1 MSKTFQTG
9 LLPQKFLKAM
19 RPEDR
24 NPMGKAGVTT
34 PEAKAKF
41 DARTE
46 KEVHKQICQ
55 WLDLHEIYYVHHRM
69 DRKSGIASGAPDF
82 HLQRANLVRPFCV
95 GIEVKVNGNTLS
107 EEQERVRQKMMD
119 SDWEYYI
126 VSSLQEVI
134 ELMK

>member
-69 DRKSGIASGAPDF
+69 DGKAGLR
-82 HLQRANLVRPFCV
+82 R
-95 GIEVKVNGNTLS
+95 
-107 EEQERVRQKMMD
+107 ERRIFTCKGL
-119 SDWEYYI
+119 I
-126 VSSLQEVI
+126 LCARFA
-134 ELMK
+134 